1 MYDTSLLDEDTRNS
15 FWSRVRRFAV
25 PPTMID
31 AATARRA
38 LGDWGGAC
46 AAAGCDPEFRL
57 RAVTRAY
64 GSELAGRLRADLRH
78 LAPDLLRWHLPRIA
92 PDGVLRPGLTLTLAR
107 YPRDGGGAPLH
118 LVARTA
124 PDQASAGQRIV
135 LALWDADARPPGGR
149 PRPRPDPRFR
159 LDLHRHLWDVRR
171 SVELA
176 DRTAELT
183 DSHFAD
189 TVWEF
194 EAGLVRSAD
203 GLPDGAPVAVRLAH
217 RRHLLLGGPPAA
229 PAEAGRGAAVLP
241 DAATWTPP
249 DLLLLRAGLIGPDA
263 LHPLVA
269 AALAPGHR
277 PAVAPQRPERAG
289 VEGPLTVECRGVPHR
304 IAVVDGVL
312 VPLDHDPEQLRR
324 EEALAELG
332 GPPLPCLRAIDR
344 AHRQPEDLDAI
355 QQRLLHGDRA
365 GALAAVHR
373 LIGPE
378 AVLRHGPLAEALDAD
393 LQRRLVHSLHTAGLE
408 PTRSRYDTA
417 PAPVT
422 GDPRPHGRPHR
433 PAPHHL
439 PPAPPGAPALV
450 GPTPR
455 HATP

>member
-25 PPTMID
+25 PPAMVD
-31 AATARRA
+31 AATARRTR
-38 LGDWGGAC
+38 GDWGGAC
-46 AAAGCDPEFRL
+46 AAAGCDPEFEL
-57 RAVTRAY
+57 RAVTRTY
-64 GSELAGRLRADLRH
+64 GSELTGRLRADLRH

-124 PDQASAGQRIV
+124 PGHASAGQRIV
-135 LALWDADARPPGGR
+135 LALWDADTRPSAGR

-159 LDLHRHLWDVRR
+159 LDLHRHLWDARR
-171 SVELA
+171 APELA
-176 DRTAELT
+176 DRTAALT

-189 TVWEF
+189 AAWEF
-194 EAGLVRSAD
+194 EASLLRSAD
-203 GLPDGAPVAVRLAH
+203 GLPDGAPVVVRLAH
-217 RRHLLLGGPPAA
+217 RRHLLLGGPPPA
-229 PAEAGRGAAVLP
+229 PAAAGRGGRGPAVLP

-249 DLLLLRAGLIGPDA
+249 DLLLLRAELIGPDA
-263 LHPLVA
+263 LHPLVV

-277 PAVAPQRPERAG
+277 PAASPHQPEQAG
-289 VEGPLTVECRGVPHR
+289 GDGPLTVECRGVPHR

-312 VPLDHDPEQLRR
+312 VPLDHDPEQLRL

-378 AVLRHGPLAEALDAD
+378 AVLRHGPLAEALDDD
-393 LQRRLVHSLHTAGLE
+393 LQRRLVHSLHAAGLQRA
-408 PTRSRYDTA
+408 RSRYDTA
-417 PAPVT
+417 PTPAT

-433 PAPHHL
+433 LA
-439 PPAPPGAPALV
+439 
-450 GPTPR
+450 PR
-455 HATP
+455 HQGTWRSW